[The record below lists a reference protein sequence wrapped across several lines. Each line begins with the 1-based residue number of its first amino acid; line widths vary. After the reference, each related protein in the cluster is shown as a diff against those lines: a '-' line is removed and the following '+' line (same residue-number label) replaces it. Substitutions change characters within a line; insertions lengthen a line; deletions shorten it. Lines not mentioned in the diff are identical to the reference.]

1 MLENCCWIYAND
13 FSIFVFIIF
22 FPLSASSRVYY
33 AFGLFVYRLVVV
45 DWAVCFLFCFSFEG
59 ELTALATGFGSAYY
73 LHLTELRLRQA

>member
-1 MLENCCWIYAND
+1 MFFTLLPSLCTAGLCKPIEMLENCCWIYAND

-45 DWAVCFLFCFSFEG
+45 NWAVCFVFCFF
-59 ELTALATGFGSAYY
+59 F
-73 LHLTELRLRQA
+73 